1 MNKFLQAIKSQE
13 AYKKKPKPRKE
24 HLPADKR
31 PPIKD
36 SQIVQALGLIKMGLT
51 PSHVAKELDV
61 PVQTIYNVR
70 QRYQLIQLEDGK
82 KWYKYLGV

>member
-24 HLPADKR
+24 HLPADKH